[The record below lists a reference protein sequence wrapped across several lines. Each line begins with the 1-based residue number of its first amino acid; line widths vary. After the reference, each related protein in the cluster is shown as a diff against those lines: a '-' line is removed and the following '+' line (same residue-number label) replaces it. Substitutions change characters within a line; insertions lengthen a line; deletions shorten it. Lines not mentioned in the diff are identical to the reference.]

1 MMPGPVPWPNGV
13 SFLSMLPLS
22 CWNVLLVPDPVTS
35 LSSRA
40 VPRPGLHHRLRR
52 CGRRIGAPFVATAFL
67 IIAFSFPGSN
77 LMASLPVISGSSP
90 AARVQ
95 LDRLGRKYTPAVGPR
110 LKVVLAILFASVA
123 LLGATGSYLLA
134 IRLLEWWRA
143 QTYTNQFTLSML
155 LAHIAVG
162 IIALAPFLFFGIY
175 HFATARQRPN
185 KVAVRLGIFLFIFG
199 LIACG
204 TGLALVQIFERW
216 QLPTGTLRRLI
227 VYWLHLFD
235 SGHRPGPIR
244 APSPGWSRFAVA
256 LGRRLGRRRRRL
268 CHRHGAAPQP

>member
-1 MMPGPVPWPNGV
+1 
-13 SFLSMLPLS
+13 
-22 CWNVLLVPDPVTS
+22 
-35 LSSRA
+35 
-40 VPRPGLHHRLRR
+40 
-52 CGRRIGAPFVATAFL
+52 
-67 IIAFSFPGSN
+67 
-77 LMASLPVISGSSP
+77 MASLPLISGSSP
-90 AARVQ
+90 PARVQ

-134 IRLLEWWRA
+134 IRLLEWWRT

-162 IIALAPFLFFGIY
+162 IVALAPFLFFGIY

-216 QLPTGTLRRLI
+216 QLPTGTPSRLI
-227 VYWLHLFD
+227 VYWLHLLTPVIALVLYVL
-235 SGHRPGPIR
+235 HRRAGPDLQWR
-244 APSPGWSRFAVA
+244 W
-256 LGRRLGRRRRRL
+256 
-268 CHRHGAAPQP
+268 GAAWAPASASS